1 MSITISKES
10 ENLFVSTIKGVFT
23 YDDQKEVEKH
33 AGSNINPG
41 QKIKILILAEE
52 FSGWGKEGDWGDLT
66 FMYEYDPY
74 VEKIAVVAEDK
85 WEDEIL
91 MFLGAGRRQA
101 AVESF
106 LPGENQAARDWLRGE
121 NK

>member
-41 QKIKILILAEE
+41 QKIKILGIL
-52 FSGWGKEGDWGDLT
+52 GT
-66 FMYEYDPY
+66 FTY
-74 VEKIAVVAEDK
+74 
-85 WEDEIL
+85 
-91 MFLGAGRRQA
+91 LGI
-101 AVESF
+101 
-106 LPGENQAARDWLRGE
+106 
-121 NK
+121 

>member
-23 YDDQKEVEKH
+23 YDDQKVLEKH

-41 QKIKILILAEE
+41 QKIKILILTEE
-52 FSGWGKEGDWGDLT
+52 FSGWSKEGDWGDLT
-66 FMYEYDPY
+66 FMYEYDSY
-74 VEKIAVVAEDK
+74 VDKIAVVAEDK
-85 WEDEIL
+85 WKDQIL

-101 AVESF
+101 AVKFF
-106 LPGENQAARDWLRGE
+106 LPGEIQAARNWLQSE
-121 NK
+121 SQ